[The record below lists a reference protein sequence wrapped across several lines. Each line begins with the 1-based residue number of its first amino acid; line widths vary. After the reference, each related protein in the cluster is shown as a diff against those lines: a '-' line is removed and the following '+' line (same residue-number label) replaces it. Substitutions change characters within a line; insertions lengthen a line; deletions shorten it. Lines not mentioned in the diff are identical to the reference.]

1 MIEKLYNNTSEK
13 NDSTDPEGEV
23 TSLTTKHEQILSH
36 IDSLKVGTKISVRQT
51 AKDLSVSEGTAYRAI
66 KEAEN
71 QGLVSTIERVGT
83 IRIERKSKENFEHLT
98 FAEIIGI
105 VDGQV
110 LGGREGLHK
119 TLHKFVIGA
128 MQKDAMLRYL
138 EKDSLLIIG
147 NRPDAHQL
155 ALEEG
160 AAVLITGGFDTDDQI
175 TRLADELKLP
185 IISTSYDTFTV
196 ATMINRAIY
205 DQLIKKEIVLIGDI
219 YTPLA
224 KTHYLT
230 KKDTLATWYQLNNET
245 THTRYPV
252 IDDQDRVIGIVTA
265 KDVVGKELDT
275 TIDKLMTK
283 APKTVFKETSLAYA
297 AHMMIWEA
305 IELVPVVGK
314 NHKLL
319 GLISRQD
326 VLKALQHVQKQPQVG
341 ETIDD
346 IATSSLTMHQEDSG
360 LIFKS
365 TVTPQM
371 TNSLG
376 TLSNGVFVSLLTEV
390 SSRLIAQLKHGDLV
404 AENISV
410 YFIKPIQID
419 KTVVI
424 VPKVLEIG
432 RKSVKIDIELHHE
445 KDIVGKAVLTGQLIE
460 RY

>member
-1 MIEKLYNNTSEK
+1 MTNLA
-13 NDSTDPEGEV
+13 
-23 TSLTTKHEQILSH
+23 TKHEQILTY
-36 IDSLKVGTKISVRQT
+36 IESLKVGSKISVRQT

-83 IRIERKSKENFEHLT
+83 IRIEQKRKENFEHLT

-128 MQKDAMLRYL
+128 MKKDAMLRYL

-147 NRPDAHQL
+147 NRTEAHQI

-175 TRLADELKLP
+175 KRLADDLKLP

-205 DQLIKKEIVLIGDI
+205 DQLIKKEIVLVGDI
-219 YTPLA
+219 YTPFE
-224 KTHYLT
+224 KTYYLNRT
-230 KKDTLATWYQLNNET
+230 DTLAKWYRLNEQT
-245 THTRYPV
+245 SHTRYPV
-252 IDDQDRVIGIVTA
+252 VDDQERVVGIITSKDVIGKSQDT
-265 KDVVGKELDT
+265 VVEKV
-275 TIDKLMTK
+275 MTK
-283 APKTVFKETSLAYA
+283 APMTVFEETSLAYA

-305 IELVPVVGK
+305 IELVPVVSQ
-314 NHKLL
+314 NHHLI

-326 VLKALQHVQKQPQVG
+326 VLKALQHVQRQPQVG

-346 IATSSLTMHQEDSG
+346 IVTSG
-360 LIFKS
+360 LIMEQEGSACKFRS
-365 TVTPQM
+365 QITPQM

-376 TLSNGVFVSLLTEV
+376 TLSNGVFISFITEV
-390 SSRLIAQLKHGDLV
+390 SSRVMAHMKKGDLV

-410 YFIKPIQID
+410 YFIKPVQIENTID
-419 KTVVI
+419 LI
-424 VPKVLEIG
+424 PKVLEIG
-432 RKSVKIDIELHHE
+432 RKSVKIDIEVFHG
-445 KDIVGKAVLTGQLIE
+445 KDIVGKAVLIGQLID

>member
-1 MIEKLYNNTSEK
+1 MTNLA
-13 NDSTDPEGEV
+13 
-23 TSLTTKHEQILSH
+23 TKHEQILTY
-36 IDSLKVGTKISVRQT
+36 IESLKVGSKISVRQT

-83 IRIERKSKENFEHLT
+83 IRIEQKRKENFEHLT

-128 MQKDAMLRYL
+128 MKKDAMLRYL

-147 NRPDAHQL
+147 NRTEAHQI

-175 TRLADELKLP
+175 KRLADDLKLP

-205 DQLIKKEIVLIGDI
+205 DQLIKKEIVLVGDI
-219 YTPLA
+219 YTPFE
-224 KTHYLT
+224 KTYYLNRT
-230 KKDTLATWYQLNNET
+230 DTLAKWYRLNEQT
-245 THTRYPV
+245 SHTRYPV
-252 IDDQDRVIGIVTA
+252 VDDQERVVGIITSKDVIGKSQDT
-265 KDVVGKELDT
+265 VVEKV
-275 TIDKLMTK
+275 MTK
-283 APKTVFKETSLAYA
+283 APMTVFEETSLAYA

-305 IELVPVVGK
+305 IELVPVVSQ
-314 NHKLL
+314 NHHLI

-326 VLKALQHVQKQPQVG
+326 VLKALQHVQRQPQVG

-346 IATSSLTMHQEDSG
+346 IVTSG
-360 LIFKS
+360 LIMEQEGSVCKFRS
-365 TVTPQM
+365 QITPQM

-376 TLSNGVFVSLLTEV
+376 TLSNGVFISFITEV
-390 SSRLIAQLKHGDLV
+390 SSRVMAHMKKGDLV

-410 YFIKPIQID
+410 YFIKPVQIENTID
-419 KTVVI
+419 LI
-424 VPKVLEIG
+424 PKVLEIG
-432 RKSVKIDIELHHE
+432 RKSVKIDIEVFHG
-445 KDIVGKAVLTGQLIE
+445 KDIVGKAVLIGQLID

>member
-1 MIEKLYNNTSEK
+1 MA
-13 NDSTDPEGEV
+13 
-23 TSLTTKHEQILSH
+23 TKHEQILTY
-36 IDSLKVGTKISVRQT
+36 IESLKVGSKISVRQT

-83 IRIERKSKENFEHLT
+83 IRIEQKRKENFEHLT

-128 MQKDAMLRYL
+128 MKKDAMLRYL

-147 NRPDAHQL
+147 NRTEAHQI

-175 TRLADELKLP
+175 KRLADDLKLP

-205 DQLIKKEIVLIGDI
+205 DQLIKKEIVLVGDI
-219 YTPLA
+219 YTPFE
-224 KTHYLT
+224 KTYYLNRT
-230 KKDTLATWYQLNNET
+230 DTLAKWYRLNEQT
-245 THTRYPV
+245 SHTRYPV
-252 IDDQDRVIGIVTA
+252 VDDQERVVGIITSKDVIGKSQDT
-265 KDVVGKELDT
+265 VVEKV
-275 TIDKLMTK
+275 MTK
-283 APKTVFKETSLAYA
+283 APMTVFEETSLAYA

-305 IELVPVVGK
+305 IELVPVVSQ
-314 NHKLL
+314 NHHLI

-326 VLKALQHVQKQPQVG
+326 VLKALQHVQRQPQVG

-346 IATSSLTMHQEDSG
+346 IVTSG
-360 LIFKS
+360 LIMEQEGSACKFRS
-365 TVTPQM
+365 QITPQM

-376 TLSNGVFVSLLTEV
+376 TLSNGVFISFITEV
-390 SSRLIAQLKHGDLV
+390 SSRVMAHMKKGDLV

-410 YFIKPIQID
+410 YFIKPVQIENTID
-419 KTVVI
+419 LI
-424 VPKVLEIG
+424 PKVLEIG
-432 RKSVKIDIELHHE
+432 RKSVKIDIEVFHG
-445 KDIVGKAVLTGQLIE
+445 KDIVGKAVLIGQLID